1 MRDVGDIFSLHI
13 LELDHELHHSS
24 FVRSRSKFDRSH
36 YSLRAI
42 EIRLVLEQVLPL
54 DNTRRGAS
62 EEERLTELVL
72 NHQIQYC
79 KIVDLLGKDKT
90 LPLVE

>member
-24 FVRSRSKFDRSH
+24 LVSSRSKLDRSH
-36 YSLRAI
+36 DHLRAV
-42 EIRLVLEQVLPL
+42 EIGLVLEQVLPL
-54 DNTRRGAS
+54 HNSRRSAS

-79 KIVDLLGKDKT
+79 KIVDLLRKDET